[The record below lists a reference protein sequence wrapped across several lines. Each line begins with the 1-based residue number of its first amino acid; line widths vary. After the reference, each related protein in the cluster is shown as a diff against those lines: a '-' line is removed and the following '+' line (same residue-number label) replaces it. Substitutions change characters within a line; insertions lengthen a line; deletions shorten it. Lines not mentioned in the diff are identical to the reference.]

1 MAVAYDL
8 DLIHRLQD
16 VIREQNLLSTHAPT
30 RYEPGHVFDVE
41 IRGVHPAVTGR
52 AKVEALQFIGGGFAG
67 QVYRSRVV
75 ELDLGGETIPGLD
88 VGGIVNVKI
97 MIPPS
102 RGKKAFRDLLYA
114 VGYQGSFSMQ
124 VDENAVR
131 TGALWQKLIRRG
143 AKLRFG
149 DERSVRDCYATFFDD
164 EIGSYGEIGE
174 WVEGRMWKLEI
185 DDDVTRRADRAP
197 DDPRSAEYRAKKQ
210 FMHAFVDLIH
220 AMGNPELARQYEWW
234 SLKSQPNVMKRFDCG
249 DGPGDGL
256 CALDF
261 RAGLALLAFLPMSPV
276 DVRLCLRGLRQG
288 KFVQFDRGDLEQ
300 LEAFCDEHAEEF
312 ADLRPAL
319 DELKRVDP
327 AYRASLPGNHGVWK
341 LLANAEARQAVRD
354 GLTQGWSVRRLV
366 DDEHAPTLRRSTT
379 ASLLFFV
386 AGLVPFIGSAL
397 RRYWGHAPSRR
408 HFVSFFTSF
417 AYCLRTFRARAAETL
432 IDWHRIGQVS
442 RRRAEFYLRNPAAF
456 VCVRVF
462 PGILPLPPGLHRAVT
477 DWGYAFNSVWDW
489 VRFAVHFYRNAEFRR
504 EWLTGEIID
513 GAAHG
518 MLTDEER
525 DHLLERTDD
534 PYIQKY
540 LKCLAVHVCT
550 LPITQVIS
558 VMMAVWA
565 YFYFGT
571 TWKEGVAWGL
581 GVLAAFQVTPWSPG
595 SVCRGTYVVYL
606 MIRERNW
613 RQYWLAAAISYWHY
627 VGYVGFPVQM
637 VREFPTLSRF
647 MAGRWAIKM
656 SNVVPVFGEKGGLF
670 EHFVF
675 DLFFNTPITL
685 RRSWESGRL
694 SAGARWNVPAAA
706 VSILV
711 SVGLQWLCFAGGDR
725 VDQALLAFGLMVGVL
740 AGLRSLVG
748 VLTDE
753 RGRGWL
759 FYSVLLLLSPIGL
772 FLFGY
777 FLTKL

>member
-8 DLIHRLQD
+8 DLIRRLQD
-16 VIREQNLLSTHAPT
+16 VIREQDLLSTHAPA
-30 RYEPGHVFDVE
+30 RYEPGHVFDLDV
-41 IRGVHPAVTGR
+41 RGVHPDVTGH
-52 AKVEALQFIGGGFAG
+52 AKLEALQFVGGGFAG
-67 QVYRSRVV
+67 QVYRSRVL
-75 ELDLGGETIPGLD
+75 ELDPGGASIPGLD
-88 VGGIVNVKI
+88 VGAIVNVKI

-114 VGYQGSFSMQ
+114 AGYQGSFSMQ

-149 DERSVRDCYATFFDD
+149 DERSVRDCYATFFDPV
-164 EIGSYGEIGE
+164 IGSFGEIGE
-174 WVEGRMWKLEI
+174 WVEGRMWVYEI
-185 DDDVTRRADRAP
+185 DDAVFDRGDRP
-197 DDPRSAEYRAKKQ
+197 PGDPRSAEYLAKKQ
-210 FMHAFVDLIH
+210 FMADFVALIH
-220 AMGNPELARQYEWW
+220 EMGNPELARQYEWW

-249 DGPGDGL
+249 DGPADGL

-288 KFVQFDRGDLEQ
+288 KFVQFDQGDIEQ
-300 LEAFCDEHAEEF
+300 LEAFCDKHAEDF

-327 AYRASLPGNHGVWK
+327 AYRASLPGNHGVGT
-341 LLANAEARQAVRD
+341 LLTNAEARQATRD
-354 GLTQGWSVRRLV
+354 GLAQGWRVRRLV
-366 DDEHAPTLRRSTT
+366 DDEHAPTLRRSSI
-379 ASLLFFV
+379 ACLFFFL
-386 AGLVPFIGSAL
+386 AGLLPFVGKSL
-397 RRYWGHAPSRR
+397 RRLWGHAPWRR
-408 HFVSFFTSF
+408 HFVAFFTSVG
-417 AYCLRTFRARAAETL
+417 YMLRTFRARAAETL
-432 IDWHRIGQVS
+432 IGWHRSGQVG
-442 RRRAEFYLRNPAAF
+442 RERAEFYLRNPAVF
-456 VCVRVF
+456 VCVRIF
-462 PGILPLPPGLHRAVT
+462 PGLLPLPAKLHRAIVEP
-477 DWGYAFNSVWDW
+477 GFALSAVGDW
-489 VRFAVHFYRNAEFRR
+489 VGFAWRFYRRADFRR
-504 EWLTGEIID
+504 EWLTAEVID

-518 MLTDEER
+518 MLTEEER
-525 DHLLERTDD
+525 DHLLARVGD

-558 VMMAVWA
+558 VVMAVWA
-565 YFYFGT
+565 YFYFGQ
-571 TWKEGVAWGL
+571 TWDEGLAWAL

-595 SVCRGTYVVYL
+595 SVTRGTYVVYL

-647 MAGRWAIKM
+647 MAGRWATKM
-656 SNVVPVFGEKGGLF
+656 SNVIPVFGEKGAWF

-685 RRSWESGRL
+685 RRSWESGTL
-694 SAGARWNVPAAA
+694 SAGARWNVRAVAVAA
-706 VSILV
+706 VV
-711 SVGLQWLCFAGGDR
+711 SVALLWLCFSGGDV
-725 VDQALLAFGLMVGVL
+725 VDRGLLLFGTAVAMLAAL
-740 AGLRSLVG
+740 RTLVG
-748 VLTDE
+748 LATDE

-759 FYSVLLLLSPIGL
+759 FYCIVLYLAPIWL
-772 FLFGY
+772 FLFGH
-777 FLTKL
+777 FLAR